1 MIRTESVDRYKIE
14 LEKERIKDQ
23 GGEDIMGDHKGRIER
38 WEAKN
43 KLK

>member
-1 MIRTESVDRYKIE
+1 MRTESVDRYEME

-23 GGEDIMGDHKGRIER
+23 GGEDIMGDHKRRIER

-43 KLK
+43 KFK